1 MMIFYYYFV
10 VIMMCLE
17 DICQNFLGKKAIE
30 ICLGCFNEDVRGMI
44 GGAIYL
50 EMLQLDDECVIITY

>member
-1 MMIFYYYFV
+1 
-10 VIMMCLE
+10 MMCLG

-30 ICLGCFNEDVRGMI
+30 ICLGCFNEDVRGMN
-44 GGAIYL
+44 GLAIYL